1 MAEIEVTPEAVSDI
15 DEIYRFG
22 LTTFGL
28 AAAERYHAMIEAVI
42 DRLARHPA
50 YAPAYPGLRGIR
62 YASAGSHHVF
72 YRHENATVRVLR
84 VLHPAMPPRARVN
97 DSAPNRES
105 VGEGK
110 RGS

>member
-42 DRLARHPA
+42 DRLPRHPD

-62 YASAGSHHVF
+62 YASAGSPHVF
-72 YRHENATVRVLR
+72 YRPENDTVRATASDALGERLCHYVYYP
-84 VLHPAMPPRARVN
+84 V
-97 DSAPNRES
+97 
-105 VGEGK
+105 VGVSQNK
-110 RGS
+110 TTL